1 MSAPVDFGLQRLLES
16 TQQALNMARGGQ
28 PDAADA
34 PEPPVGRG
42 SAADGQVRVEAHTGG
57 RLANLEIDP
66 RMMRQDSVTLSAAI
80 VTAANAALA
89 DLQTQLRTSLGSTDV
104 AAVAERLKEVQQ
116 ESVQQM
122 TSFLSA
128 IGDMQARI
136 AAAAR
141 PS

>member
-16 TQQALNMARGGQ
+16 TQQALNLARGGQ

-42 SAADGQVRVEAHTGG
+42 SAADGQVRVEAHAGG

-80 VTAANAALA
+80 LAAANTALA
-89 DLQTQLRTSLGSTDV
+89 DLQSQLRTSLGSTDV
-104 AAVAERLKEVQQ
+104 AAVAERLKQVQQ
-116 ESVQQM
+116 ESSQQM
-122 TSFLSA
+122 STFMAAL
-128 IGDMQARI
+128 GDMQARI
-136 AAAAR
+136 ANGSR